1 MAQRKEVIAHHR
13 SHNLVMIGLLYEAC
27 PDGCQQVLP
36 GLRPYPMRGH
46 LLLYHRSF
54 PQAHFHQAVT
64 LAASHMSC
72 TTACHRAVVLAVVQ
86 HSNLTLCM
94 LASSGVVQEVF
105 NRHSEMSDP
114 AMANVDQIILVM
126 SLNLPPFDARQATR
140 FLVSAEAAD
149 IPVMLLLNKADL
161 QQDDTTQA
169 LVAEVTDVVV
179 RKLMCLT
186 SQNEH
191 GLSVTGH

>member
-1 MAQRKEVIAHHR
+1 MAQHKKVIAHHR
-13 SHNLVMIGLLYEAC
+13 PL
-27 PDGCQQVLP
+27 
-36 GLRPYPMRGH
+36 
-46 LLLYHRSF
+46 
-54 PQAHFHQAVT
+54 PQAHFYQAMT
-64 LAASHMSC
+64 LAASHISC

-86 HSNLTLCM
+86 CSYLTLCV

-161 QQDDTTQA
+161 LHDDMTQA
-169 LVAEVTDVVV
+169 LIAEVTVV
-179 RKLMCLT
+179 
-186 SQNEH
+186 
-191 GLSVTGH
+191 SVSC

>member
-1 MAQRKEVIAHHR
+1 
-13 SHNLVMIGLLYEAC
+13 
-27 PDGCQQVLP
+27 
-36 GLRPYPMRGH
+36 
-46 LLLYHRSF
+46 
-54 PQAHFHQAVT
+54 
-64 LAASHMSC
+64 
-72 TTACHRAVVLAVVQ
+72 
-86 HSNLTLCM
+86 M

-161 QQDDTTQA
+161 LQDDMTRA
-169 LVAEVTDVVV
+169 LVAEVTRIVVSCRCAWLLKMSMV
-179 RKLMCLT
+179 
-186 SQNEH
+186 SQ
-191 GLSVTGH
+191 